1 MSAPEPDESDL
12 FSLAIDRGEA
22 QKNRDHSARGRVI
35 NSRYSTFSCAT
46 ILESS
51 ADRIPFTLMTWP
63 SPYAIAPK
71 SKAAPNTTPILFIT
85 LVNRWNV
92 PDVPRRGHRENK
104 VNNRIL
110 TPCRRASTAT
120 KPAGWN
126 RKLQSKFAQAFPE
139 DSSSGTMAEDCAGP
153 RTHSGVR
160 PS

>member
-110 TPCRRASTAT
+110 TPCRRASTAK
-120 KPAGWN
+120 KPAGCN

-139 DSSSGTMAEDCAGP
+139 DSSSGTMAED